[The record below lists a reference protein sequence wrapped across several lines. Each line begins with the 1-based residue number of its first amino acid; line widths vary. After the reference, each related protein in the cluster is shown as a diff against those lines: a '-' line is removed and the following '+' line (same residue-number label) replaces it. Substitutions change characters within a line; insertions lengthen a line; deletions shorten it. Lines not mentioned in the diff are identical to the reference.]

1 MDGQSAVIIVDK
13 AMLPE
18 PVHEMTDPR
27 PGRADHLCQCILTY
41 CWNYAFSLAFL
52 AEMRKQQEDPSQTLF
67 TRVEKLV
74 DEIRFVSDVA

>member
-1 MDGQSAVIIVDK
+1 MDSQSGVVIRDK

-27 PGRADHLCQCILTY
+27 PGRADQLGQGILIHSGKY
-41 CWNYAFSLAFL
+41 RFGPAFL

-67 TRVEKLV
+67 TRVE
-74 DEIRFVSDVA
+74 